1 MKYINL
7 AKKFA
12 QQKYQQLALAATAM
26 AISAH
31 ASAEGVDI
39 SQIGQSAATEIAK
52 FAIMIS
58 AIGAAILSVVVLIQ
72 GFRIAF
78 RMIRSGS

>member
-39 SQIGQSAATEIAK
+39 ASIGQSAAVEIAK

-58 AIGAAILSVVVLIQ
+58 AIGAAILSIVVLVQ

-78 RMIRSGS
+78 KMIRTGT

>member
-12 QQKYQQLALAATAM
+12 QQKYQQMAVAATAT

-31 ASAEGVDI
+31 ASAADI
-39 SQIGQSAATEIAK
+39 SQIGQEAATEIAK
-52 FAIMIS
+52 FAVMIS
-58 AIGAAILSVVVLIQ
+58 AIGAAILSIVVLVQ
-72 GFRIAF
+72 GFRVAWK
-78 RMIRSGS
+78 MIRFGT